1 MCAVTCVTTKKR
13 LVRACEERSI
23 FCYVIR
29 LECQRGAVNA
39 WHVTRRTGAHFSK
52 GHTNVYY
59 RALATT
65 RLLTVQEAADM
76 LGVTTGSLYQK
87 IFRRQIPHVK
97 LGHTVRFNE
106 AALLE
111 WIESHAVPEQ

>member
-1 MCAVTCVTTKKR
+1 MIKVPEGCSENLAHNLRAAQVHNLRKGTHMSTTAR
-13 LVRACEERSI
+13 P
-23 FCYVIR
+23 
-29 LECQRGAVNA
+29 
-39 WHVTRRTGAHFSK
+39 T
-52 GHTNVYY
+52 
-59 RALATT
+59 TT